1 MQNYQTKEITIG
13 HINKMRNR
21 LTNLNE
27 DIKDLQTK
35 YNNYP
40 IDKIGVEL
48 ENMKKKY
55 NKNVDKYRR
64 INFLYLIGNS

>member
-1 MQNYQTKEITIG
+1 
-13 HINKMRNR
+13 MRNR

-48 ENMKKKY
+48 ENMKKIY

-64 INFLYLIGNS
+64 MNFLYSIGNS